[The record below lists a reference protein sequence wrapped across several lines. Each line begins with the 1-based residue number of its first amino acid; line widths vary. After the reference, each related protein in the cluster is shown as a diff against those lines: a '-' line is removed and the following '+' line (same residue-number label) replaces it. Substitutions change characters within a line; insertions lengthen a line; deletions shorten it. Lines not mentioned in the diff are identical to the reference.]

1 MLSVAT
7 KVTSDHLR
15 RGAYLYVRQSSLH
28 QVQENRES
36 TARQY
41 DLQRRAQAL
50 GWTAEQITVID
61 EDLGLS
67 GASATARHGFQRLVA
82 DVGLGRVGVVM
93 GLEVSRLARNSTDWH
108 RLLEISAL
116 ANTLI
121 LDEDGIYDPS
131 HFNDRLLLGL
141 HGMMSEA
148 ELHVLRARLLG
159 GQLNKAKRGE
169 LWMRPPIGYVYDEAQ
184 HLMLDPDAQIQS
196 TVRVLF
202 ETFRRTGSAY
212 QVVQRFAADGI
223 RWPRRISQGPQAG
236 EVVWASVTHDR
247 VLKLLHNPRYTGA
260 FVYGQTRQR
269 LRPVGVQARSKRL
282 PRGEWK
288 VFIPNAFPA
297 YITWDQFERNQ
308 TVLQGNASKYG
319 RDRSRGSARDG
330 AALLQGLV
338 VCGRCGQRMT
348 VRYARPQGHAVHEYI
363 CQRGV
368 QTAHPACQRIPG
380 MGVDEAVSHA
390 VLEAVTP
397 AALDVALE
405 VFDELQARKAEV
417 DRLHRAHVERARE
430 EAELAQR
437 QFLLVRPEH
446 RLVADS
452 LERQWNE
459 KLAALRQAEDEYA
472 RRTTGTGSDLSGDT
486 RQRIHALATDLP
498 RVWHDPHTPARER
511 KRMLRLLVEDITLVR
526 DSAIHIH
533 IQWKGG
539 ATTSLERPL
548 PCRAPD
554 LRRTPSTIVSQIR
567 ELATQHT
574 DHEIA
579 EILNAHQLRSGTGQT
594 FTARMVMYL
603 RLGYEIPSF
612 AQHLCCAGWCTSAEI
627 AAQLG
632 VRRATAIRFA
642 RAGVLR
648 AMRVDDKGRLLFEPP
663 TEPLPKPHP
672 GKRLRD
678 RCRYPQCAPHSRKEV

>member
-1 MLSVAT
+1 MLSAAT

-15 RGAYLYVRQSSLH
+15 RDAYLYVRQSSLH

-41 DLQRRAQAL
+41 DLQRRAEAL

-67 GASATARHGFQRLVA
+67 GASAVARSGFQRLVA

-108 RLLEISAL
+108 RLLEICAL
-116 ANTLI
+116 ANALI

-148 ELHVLRARLLG
+148 ELHVLRARLVG
-159 GQLNKAKRGE
+159 GQLNKARRGE

-184 HLMLDPDAQIQS
+184 RLMLDPDAQIQS

-202 ETFRRTGSAY
+202 ETFRRTESAY

-223 RWPRRISQGPQAG
+223 QWPRRISQGPRAG
-236 EVVWASVTHDR
+236 EMVWASVTHDR

-260 FVYGQTRQR
+260 FVYGQTRPR
-269 LRPVGVQARSKRL
+269 MRPVGTQGRSKRL
-282 PRGEWK
+282 PREEWK
-288 VFIPNAFPA
+288 VFIPNACPA
-297 YITWDQFERNQ
+297 YITWEEFERNQ
-308 TVLQGNASKYG
+308 ATLRSNASKYG
-319 RDRSRGSARDG
+319 RDRSRGSAREG

-348 VRYARPQGHAVHEYI
+348 VRYTMPQGHVVYQYV
-363 CQRGV
+363 CQRGI
-368 QTAHPACQRIPG
+368 QTGQPPCQRISG
-380 MGVDEAVSHA
+380 LHVDEAVSRV

-405 VFDELQARKAEV
+405 VFAELQARQAEV
-417 DRLHRAHVERARE
+417 DRLRRAHVERARE

-446 RLVADS
+446 RLVADT

-459 KLAALRQAEDEYA
+459 KLATLRQAEDEYA
-472 RRTTGTGSDLSGDT
+472 RLTTGAGPDLSADA
-486 RQRIHALATDLP
+486 RERIHALATDLP
-498 RVWHDPHTPARER
+498 RVWHDPHTPVRER

-526 DSAIHIH
+526 DSAIHLH
-533 IQWKGG
+533 IRWKGG
-539 ATTSLERPL
+539 ATTSLECPL
-548 PCRAPD
+548 PRRAWD
-554 LRRTPSTIVSQIR
+554 LRRTPSAIVNQIR
-567 ELATQHT
+567 ELATQQT

-579 EILNAHQLRSGTGQT
+579 EVLNAHQLRSGTGQT
-594 FTARMVMYL
+594 FTGRIVMYL
-603 RLGYEIPSF
+603 RLGYKILSF
-612 AQHLCCAGWCTSAEI
+612 AQHLRCAGWLTSAEI
-627 AAQLG
+627 AAQLS

-642 RAGVLR
+642 REGVIR
-648 AMRVDDKGRLLFEPP
+648 ARRADDKGRLLFEPL
-663 TEPLPKPHP
+663 TEPLPKPQP

-678 RCRYPQCAPHSRKEV
+678 RARYPQCASHTRKEV